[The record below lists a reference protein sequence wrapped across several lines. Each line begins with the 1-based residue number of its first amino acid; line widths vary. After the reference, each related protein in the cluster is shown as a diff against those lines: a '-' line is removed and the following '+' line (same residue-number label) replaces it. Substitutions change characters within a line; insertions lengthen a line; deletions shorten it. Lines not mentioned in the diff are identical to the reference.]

1 MGVETGTDEVGKVC
15 CLLLEV
21 VLRGRGRGC
30 LHAHIHLGVRDDH
43 VQSRIRRQSTSQI
56 LARRRLADG
65 EVSLETDTVDTG
77 TRGLHETDQPV
88 GCGGLG
94 AGVLDAV
101 VVVVQLGGRVCCCGC
116 GKGYGDI
123 CFSYGLVEDVGTV
136 GSVVVESCS
145 LLAAV
150 LYTLVVQGGTWTH
163 PR

>member
-1 MGVETGTDEVGKVC
+1 M
-15 CLLLEV
+15 
-21 VLRGRGRGC
+21 
-30 LHAHIHLGVRDDH
+30 
-43 VQSRIRRQSTSQI
+43 
-56 LARRRLADG
+56 
-65 EVSLETDTVDTG
+65 SLETDTVDTG